1 MLINRT
7 INVAMMR
14 QLTGRRQET
23 AEAIKM
29 ATTTEIAK
37 SGGWSAERIILINL
51 INTSH
56 DGRNSLKPSA
66 MAQVGEATTGADAA
80 AQGAPHAPPPP
91 RAQSAHPVSRSADFF
106 VCPATGPGAHGRW
119 HPRPGPPTAAAM
131 PDELGKI
138 RCVTGRSAPEANL
151 ERTYL
156 CSERANC
163 SGTVR
168 CSCTFLWG
176 SRRAAAATYP
186 RSRRDTVF
194 LNGPPQ
200 RFAFPIGDPSHSDH
214 YSRRPFLNSLSLPST
229 DGKAHGRRSATT
241 ELFATSADRCQSD
254 VDVAM
259 ATTTLPSPGA
269 DRLQTTGKKY
279 CRRAKH
285 YENNITCLRQFFTL
299 CSICFGFK
307 FCLQLLRPNS
317 N

>member
-1 MLINRT
+1 
-7 INVAMMR
+7 MMR

-66 MAQVGEATTGADAA
+66 MAQVGEATTGVDAA

-176 SRRAAAATYP
+176 SRARGSGDLSSFTAGY
-186 RSRRDTVF
+186 SLFKTVHHNV
-194 LNGPPQ
+194 L
-200 RFAFPIGDPSHSDH
+200 RFQLGIHRTPTI
-214 YSRRPFLNSLSLPST
+214 T
-229 DGKAHGRRSATT
+229 HGGH
-241 ELFATSADRCQSD
+241 F
-254 VDVAM
+254 
-259 ATTTLPSPGA
+259 
-269 DRLQTTGKKY
+269 
-279 CRRAKH
+279 
-285 YENNITCLRQFFTL
+285 
-299 CSICFGFK
+299 
-307 FCLQLLRPNS
+307 
-317 N
+317 

>member
-1 MLINRT
+1 
-7 INVAMMR
+7 MMR

-241 ELFATSADRCQSD
+241 ELFATSADRCQR
-254 VDVAM
+254 
-259 ATTTLPSPGA
+259 ATSTLLWRRPRFRRQG
-269 DRLQTTGKKY
+269 RIV
-279 CRRAKH
+279 CRRRAKNIADVQNNTKKKH